1 MGLKD
6 LIAPQDKIF
15 FELFEE
21 QANTICKAADLL
33 ATIFADYT
41 DLDEKYRQMK
51 EIEHMGDAIT
61 HRAYDELNR
70 TFITPFEP
78 EEISRLVTSLD
89 DVIDNI
95 DDVAHML
102 LIYRV
107 KTTDEFMKE
116 FAKCL
121 IQSAEEIKTGIEG
134 LRTLKDTETI
144 KGCSIEL
151 NRLENVADE
160 ILSRALSDLFK
171 STDPVEIIKL
181 KDIYEHLEIATDK
194 CEDISNVFSA
204 ILIRHT

>member
-1 MGLKD
+1 MGLKN

-21 QANTICKAADLL
+21 QANTICNAADLL
-33 ATIFADYT
+33 AVIFADYT
-41 DLDEKYRQMK
+41 NLEEKYRQMK
-51 EIEHMGDAIT
+51 EIEHLGDAIT

-78 EEISRLVTSLD
+78 EEISRLVTALD

-102 LIYRV
+102 LVYKV
-107 KTTDEFMKE
+107 KKTDEFMTE

-121 IQSAEEIKTGIEG
+121 KQSGEEIKTGIEG

>member
-1 MGLKD
+1 MGLKN
-6 LIAPQDKIF
+6 LIAPQDKVF

-33 ATIFADYT
+33 VTIFADYT
-41 DLDEKYRQMK
+41 DLEEKYRHMK
-51 EIEHMGDAIT
+51 EIEHLGDAIT

-102 LIYRV
+102 LVYEV
-107 KTTDEFMKE
+107 KKTDEFMIE

-121 IQSAEEIKTGIEG
+121 KQSGEEIKTGIEG

-144 KGCSIEL
+144 RGCSIEL

-160 ILSRALSDLFK
+160 ILSRALGNLFK